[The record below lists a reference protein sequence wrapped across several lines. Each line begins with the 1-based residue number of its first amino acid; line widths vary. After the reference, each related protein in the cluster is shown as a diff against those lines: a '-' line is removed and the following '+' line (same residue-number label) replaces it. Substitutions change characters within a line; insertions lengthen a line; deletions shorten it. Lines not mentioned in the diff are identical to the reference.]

1 MGHKP
6 STPTYNTESAL
17 AEQNRINLASANQKY
32 ADVNSPLGGYS
43 ISVDPTTG
51 QMTVNKALSDNSQT
65 ALNQQMAV
73 LGNYSG
79 DGTDAANAYYDAQ
92 MAYLQP
98 LMQRQTARSE
108 TALTNRG
115 IPVGGAAWNEY
126 MGDVRDAQNQKIAN
140 IGNQALS
147 AGQGYQSGI
156 LNQGS
161 MLGSQIVDPTMVS
174 GQGGAGLYDMY
185 EQQYQNAID
194 TYKTKM
200 AKYNAKQQAWT
211 NALNPLGATAGSYL
225 ANNNNTG
232 GFGTAVASQRNSNP
246 YFDGAI
252 DYGQA
257 MSAANMIK

>member
-6 STPTYNTESAL
+6 STPTYDTNSAL
-17 AEQNRINLASANQKY
+17 LEQNRVNLASANQKY
-32 ADVNSPLGGYS
+32 ADVNSPMGGYS
-43 ISVDPTTG
+43 VSVDPLTG
-51 QMTVNKALSDNSQT
+51 QMTVNKALSENSQN
-65 ALNQQMAV
+65 ALNQQMQV
-73 LGNYSG
+73 LRSYTG

-98 LMQRQTARSE
+98 QMQRQTTRAE

-115 IPVGGAAWNEY
+115 IPIGGSAWNEY
-126 MGDVRDAQNQKIAN
+126 MGDVRDVQNQQLS
-140 IGNQALS
+140 GLGSSALS
-147 AGQGYQSGI
+147 AGQGYQNNI
-156 LNQGS
+156 LGQAN
-161 MLGSQIVDPTMVS
+161 MLGSQVVDPTMIS

-200 AKYNAKQQAWT
+200 AKYNAKQQAWV
-211 NALNPLGATAGSYL
+211 NALNPIGAAAGSYIGG
-225 ANNNNTG
+225 NNTTG
-232 GFGTAVASQRNSNP
+232 NLNGAISAQQTSNP

-257 MSAANMIK
+257 MSAANMIN